1 MFVQHEYHP
10 EKTPIIYKNSKIDIV
25 YVLVKPEHKKMAVME
40 TVLSLARRYI
50 GHFSFIITD
59 L

>member
-10 EKTPIIYKNSKIDIV
+10 KDTPIIYKNSKIDIV
-25 YVLVKPEHKKMAVME
+25 YVLMKPEHKKMAAME
-40 TVLSLARRYI
+40 TVLSLARKFI
-50 GHFSFIITD
+50 GYFSFVITD